1 MPTRIRLRAQESR
14 VWRWLIRKGH
24 LCICLAACLLTTVIM
39 SAADDSMLGRGQAQR
54 PAVQESV
61 PVAPDA
67 KTSTTNGADS
77 ACIVKSGDAA
87 ITTKTGV
94 TGSAEENAGQGVSK
108 ASSEDPRR
116 EDMTLPA
123 PPSRDEWDND
133 QIHLSVETKSREE
146 SRSEKS
152 KTVNAG
158 SDLKCTT
165 QEATPKPEPAV
176 KN

>member
-1 MPTRIRLRAQESR
+1 MPTRISLRAQESR

-54 PAVQESV
+54 PAVQQSM
-61 PVAPDA
+61 PVTPDA
-67 KTSTTNGADS
+67 KTDTTNGADS
-77 ACIVKSGDAA
+77 ACIVKSSDAA
-87 ITTKTGV
+87 IVTKTGV
-94 TGSAEENAGQGVSK
+94 TGSAEENAGQGMSK
-108 ASSEDPRR
+108 ASSEAPRR

-123 PPSRDEWDND
+123 PSRDEWDNE
-133 QIHLSVETKSREE
+133 QIHLSLETKSREE

>member
-1 MPTRIRLRAQESR
+1 MPTRISLRAQGSR

-24 LCICLAACLLTTVIM
+24 LCIGLAACLLATVIV

-123 PPSRDEWDND
+123 PSRDEWDND

-152 KTVNAG
+152 KTSHAG
-158 SDLKCTT
+158 PDLKCTP
-165 QEATPKPEPAV
+165 QEAAPKPEPAV